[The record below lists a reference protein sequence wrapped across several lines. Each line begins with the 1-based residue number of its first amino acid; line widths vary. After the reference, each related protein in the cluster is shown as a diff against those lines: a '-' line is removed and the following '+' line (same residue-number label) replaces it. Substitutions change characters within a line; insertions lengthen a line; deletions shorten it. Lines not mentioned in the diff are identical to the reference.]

1 MPFKYLT
8 MSIFELKTPEQKQ
21 RALLAVYGLFI
32 ILSTAYLGVW
42 FTAALVSPSVA
53 LYGGLCCVMFVGG
66 VLGYATVI
74 VQQAVQ
80 EVKIKIVQESQ

>member
-8 MSIFELKTPEQKQ
+8 MSILEFNTPEQKQ
-21 RALLAVYGLFI
+21 RGLLALYGLFI
-32 ILSTAYLGVW
+32 VLSTAYLGVW

-53 LYGGLCCVMFVGG
+53 LYGGLCCVMLVGG
-66 VLGYATVI
+66 VLGYITVI

-80 EVKIKIVQESQ
+80 EVKIKIVQEQ